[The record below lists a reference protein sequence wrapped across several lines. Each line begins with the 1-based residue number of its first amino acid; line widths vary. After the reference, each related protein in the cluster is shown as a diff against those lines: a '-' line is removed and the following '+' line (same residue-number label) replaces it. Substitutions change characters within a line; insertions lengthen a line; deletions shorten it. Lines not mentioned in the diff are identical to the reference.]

1 MFSLHFDLHERLPI
15 DYSSGSWKPKDWI
28 GGMPALNS
36 SLCFLSACCV
46 YAAASAF
53 QASAGEWPQILGPDR
68 NGIAADDEVLT
79 DVWPADGPYTLWQRD
94 VGRGYA
100 GVAVADKRT
109 LLFHRVDNNEVTEAL
124 DAATGK
130 TLWTDQHP
138 TKFKPEV
145 GGGDGPL
152 CVPVIQGGRV
162 FTFGAEGVLTC
173 LDAATGKRLWQ
184 RDTHADFAAQT
195 GYFGAGSSPIVMGKL
210 VIVNVGGAK
219 NEAGIVAFSVATG
232 ETVWTKT
239 GERASYSSPVPVM
252 IADAPHLLVITRYR
266 VILLDP
272 VTGAI
277 RWQFAFGARGPTV
290 NAANPLVLAENG
302 KPHLLVTASYGIGSL
317 YGAFD
322 KASMTKVWANADSLA
337 SQYCTPIARGGF
349 LFAIDGRDDGPPGDF
364 KCIKQSDGEVLWKE
378 PNFGYGS
385 LIFADGK
392 IIATKVD
399 GELVLIQPDM
409 AGLKVLARA
418 KPFPST
424 IRALPAL
431 AAGKLYVRDEH
442 TLKCLSVKHRAR

>member
-1 MFSLHFDLHERLPI
+1 
-15 DYSSGSWKPKDWI
+15 
-28 GGMPALNS
+28 MPALTS
-36 SLCFLSACCV
+36 VFRLLASCCLV
-46 YAAASAF
+46 AAVSAF
-53 QASAGEWPQILGPDR
+53 EASAGEWPQILGPDR
-68 NGIAADDEVLT
+68 NGIASDDEVLAEE
-79 DVWPADGPYTLWQRD
+79 WPAEGPYTLWQRD
-94 VGRGYA
+94 VGSGYA
-100 GVAVADKRT
+100 GVAVADKRAI
-109 LLFHRVDNNEVTEAL
+109 LFHRVEGKEVTEAL

-130 TLWTDQHP
+130 TLWTDEHP
-138 TKFKPEV
+138 TTFKPEV

-162 FTFGAEGVLTC
+162 VTFGAQGLLTC

-184 RDTHADFAAQT
+184 RNTHADFGAQT

-252 IADAPHLLVITRYR
+252 IGDVPHLLVITRYR

-290 NAANPLVLAENG
+290 NAANPLVLADKQG
-302 KPHLLVTASYGIGSL
+302 KAHLLVTAAYGVGSL
-317 YGAFD
+317 YGSFD
-322 KASMTKVWANADSLA
+322 KAGMTKIWAGTESLA
-337 SQYCTPIARGGF
+337 TQYCTPIARGGF
-349 LFAIDGRDDGPPGDF
+349 LFAIDGRDDVPPADF
-364 KCIKQSDGEVLWKE
+364 KCIKQSTGEVIWKE
-378 PNFGYGS
+378 SNFGYGS
-385 LIFADGK
+385 LIFANGK

-399 GELVLIQPDM
+399 GELVLIRPDA
-409 AGLKVLARA
+409 AGLQVLARA
-418 KPFPST
+418 KPFAGT

-431 AAGKLYVRDEH
+431 AAGKLYLRDDS
-442 TLKCLSVKHRAR
+442 TLKCLSVKPRVR

>member
-1 MFSLHFDLHERLPI
+1 
-15 DYSSGSWKPKDWI
+15 
-28 GGMPALNS
+28 MPALNTIF
-36 SLCFLSACCV
+36 CFLAAC
-46 YAAASAF
+46 YLLAATAASGAW
-53 QASAGEWPQILGPDR
+53 AGEWPQILGPDR
-68 NGIAADDEVLT
+68 NGIASDGEVLAEE
-79 DVWPADGPYTLWQRD
+79 WPADGPSTLWQRD

-109 LLFHRVDNNEVTEAL
+109 VLFHRVEGNEVTEAL
-124 DAATGK
+124 DAGTGK
-130 TLWTDQHP
+130 TLWTDEYP

-162 FTFGAEGVLTC
+162 FTFGAEGMLTC

-184 RDTHADFAAQT
+184 RNTHADFRAQA
-195 GYFGAGSSPIVMGKL
+195 GYFGAGSSPIVVGKL

-239 GERASYSSPVPVM
+239 GERASYSSPVLVSV
-252 IADAPHLLVITRYR
+252 ADAPHLLVITRYR

-290 NAANPLVLAENG
+290 NAANPLALTDKHG

-317 YGAFD
+317 YGALD
-322 KASMTKVWANADSLA
+322 KTSMTKVWAGTESLA
-337 SQYCTPIARGGF
+337 TQYCTPIARGGF

-364 KCIKQSDGEVLWKE
+364 KCITQATGEVLWKE

-392 IIATKVD
+392 ILATKVD

-409 AGLKVLARA
+409 AGLQVLARA
-418 KPFPST
+418 RPFT
-424 IRALPAL
+424 GTVRALPAL

-442 TLKCLSVKHRAR
+442 TLKCLSVKPRVR

>member
-1 MFSLHFDLHERLPI
+1 
-15 DYSSGSWKPKDWI
+15 
-28 GGMPALNS
+28 MPALHT
-36 SLCFLSACCV
+36 SLCFLSACCMW
-46 YAAASAF
+46 AAAAAF

-68 NGIAADDEVLT
+68 NGIAADDEILA
-79 DVWPADGPYTLWQRD
+79 DEWPADGPYTLWQRD

-100 GVAVADKRT
+100 GVAVAEKRT
-109 LLFHRVDNNEVTEAL
+109 LLFHRVGENEVTEAL

-130 TLWTDQHP
+130 TLWTAAHP

-162 FTFGAEGVLTC
+162 FTFGAEGMLTC

-184 RDTHADFAAQT
+184 RDTHTDFGAQT

-219 NEAGIVAFSVATG
+219 NEAGIVAFSVTTG

-252 IADAPHLLVITRYR
+252 IADVAHLLVITRYR

-272 VTGAI
+272 MTGAI

-290 NAANPLVLAENG
+290 NGANPLVLADKNG

-317 YGAFD
+317 YGSFD

-337 SQYCTPIARGGF
+337 TQYCTPIARGGF
-349 LFAIDGRDDGPPGDF
+349 LFAIDGRDDVPPADL
-364 KCIKQSDGEVLWKE
+364 KCIKQATGEVLWKE

-409 AGLKVLARA
+409 AGLKVVARA
-418 KPFPST
+418 KPFSST

-442 TLKCLSVKHRAR
+442 ILKCLSVKPRVR

>member
-1 MFSLHFDLHERLPI
+1 
-15 DYSSGSWKPKDWI
+15 
-28 GGMPALNS
+28 MPVLTTRFG
-36 SLCFLSACCV
+36 FLAACCLLAW
-46 YAAASAF
+46 AAACET
-53 QASAGEWPQILGPDR
+53 SAGEWPQILGPDR
-68 NGIAADDEVLT
+68 NGIAANDEVLL
-79 DVWPADGPYTLWQRD
+79 DEWPTDGPYTLWQRD
-94 VGRGYA
+94 VGSGYA

-109 LLFHRVDNNEVTEAL
+109 VLFHRVQGNEVTEAL

-130 TLWTDQHP
+130 TLWTDEHP
-138 TKFKPEV
+138 TTFTPEV

-173 LDAATGKRLWQ
+173 LDAATGKRLWL
-184 RDTHADFAAQT
+184 RDTHADFGAQA
-195 GYFGAGSSPIVMGKL
+195 GYFGAGSSPIVAGKL

-219 NEAGIVAFSVATG
+219 REAGIVAFSIATG

-239 GERASYSSPVPVM
+239 GERASYSSPVLVS
-252 IADAPHLLVITRYR
+252 IADVPHLLIITRYR

-290 NAANPLVLAENG
+290 NAANPLVLADKNG
-302 KPHLLVTASYGIGSL
+302 KNHLLVTASYGIGSL
-317 YGAFD
+317 YGSFD
-322 KASMTKVWANADSLA
+322 KAGMTKVWAGTESLA

-349 LFAIDGRDDGPPGDF
+349 LFAIDGRDDGPPGEF
-364 KCIKQSDGEVLWKE
+364 KCIQQSTGEVIWKE

-392 IIATKVD
+392 ILATTVA
-399 GELVLIQPDM
+399 GELVLIKPDT
-409 AGLKVLARA
+409 AGLHVLARA
-418 KPFPST
+418 RPFAGT

-431 AAGKLYVRDEH
+431 ASGKLYLRDEH
-442 TLKCLSVKHRAR
+442 TLKCLSVKPRVR

>member
-1 MFSLHFDLHERLPI
+1 
-15 DYSSGSWKPKDWI
+15 
-28 GGMPALNS
+28 MPALNMR
-36 SLCFLSACCV
+36 LCFVSACCI
-46 YAAASAF
+46 YAAAAAS

-68 NGIAADDEVLT
+68 NGIAAADEVLT
-79 DVWPADGPYTLWQRD
+79 DEWPVDGPYTLWQRD

-109 LLFHRVDNNEVTEAL
+109 LLFHRVDDNEVAEAL

-130 TLWTDQHP
+130 TLWTAEHP

-173 LDAATGKRLWQ
+173 LDSATGKRLWQ
-184 RDTHADFAAQT
+184 RDTHADFGAQT

-252 IADAPHLLVITRYR
+252 IADVPHLLVITRYR

-272 VTGAI
+272 ATGSI

-290 NAANPLVLAENG
+290 NGANPLVIADKNG
-302 KPHLLVTASYGIGSL
+302 TPHLLVTASYGIGSL
-317 YGAFD
+317 YGSFD
-322 KASMTKVWANADSLA
+322 KAGMTKVWANADSLA
-337 SQYCTPIARGGF
+337 TQYCTPIARGGF
-349 LFAIDGRDDGPPGDF
+349 LFAIDGRDDVPPADL
-364 KCIKQSDGEVLWKE
+364 KCIKQATGEVLWKE

-399 GELVLIQPDM
+399 GELVLIQPDT
-409 AGLKVLARA
+409 ARLKVLARA
-418 KPFPST
+418 RPFTGT

-442 TLKCLSVKHRAR
+442 TLKCLSVKHRVR

>member
-1 MFSLHFDLHERLPI
+1 
-15 DYSSGSWKPKDWI
+15 
-28 GGMPALNS
+28 MPAFNTIFR
-36 SLCFLSACCV
+36 FLAACWLF
-46 YAAASAF
+46 AAVSMSE
-53 QASAGEWPQILGPDR
+53 ASAGEWPQILGPDR
-68 NGIAADDEVLT
+68 NGIAADDEVLAEE
-79 DVWPADGPYTLWQRD
+79 WPADGPYTLWQRD

-109 LLFHRVDNNEVTEAL
+109 ILFHRLEGKEVTEAL

-130 TLWTDQHP
+130 TLWTDDHP

-152 CVPVIQGGRV
+152 CVPVIHGGRV
-162 FTFGAEGVLTC
+162 FTFGAEGVLTG

-184 RDTHADFAAQT
+184 RDTHTDF
-195 GYFGAGSSPIVMGKL
+195 GVKPSYFGAGSSPIAVGKL
-210 VIVNVGGAK
+210 VIVNVGGSEK
-219 NEAGIVAFSVATG
+219 EAGIVAFSAATG

-239 GERASYSSPVPVM
+239 GERASYSSPVLVS
-252 IADAPHLLVITRYR
+252 IADVPHLLVITRYR

-290 NAANPLVLAENG
+290 NAANPLAITDKNG

-317 YGAFD
+317 YGSFD
-322 KASMTKVWANADSLA
+322 KAGMTKVWAGTESLA
-337 SQYCTPIARGGF
+337 TQYCTPIARGGF
-349 LFAIDGRDDGPPGDF
+349 LFAIDGRDDGPPGEF

-378 PNFGYGS
+378 SNFGYGS

-399 GELVLIQPDM
+399 GTLVLIQPDM
-409 AGLKVLARA
+409 AGMKELARA
-418 KPFPST
+418 RPFTGT

-442 TLKCLSVKHRAR
+442 TLKCLSVKPRVR

>member
-1 MFSLHFDLHERLPI
+1 
-15 DYSSGSWKPKDWI
+15 
-28 GGMPALNS
+28 MPALNIVFCFLA
-36 SLCFLSACCV
+36 SLCLL
-46 YAAASAF
+46 AASPACS
-53 QASAGEWPQILGPDR
+53 ATAGEWPQILGPDR
-68 NGIAADDEVLT
+68 NGIAADDEVLA
-79 DVWPADGPYTLWQRD
+79 DEWPADGPYTLWQRD
-94 VGRGYA
+94 VGHGYA

-109 LLFHRVDNNEVTEAL
+109 LLFHRVEGKEVTEAL

-130 TLWTDQHP
+130 TLWTDEHP

-162 FTFGAEGVLTC
+162 FTFGAEGVLTG

-184 RDTHADFAAQT
+184 RDTHADFGAKP
-195 GYFGAGSSPIVMGKL
+195 GYFGAGSSPIVVGKL
-210 VIVNVGGAK
+210 VIVNVGGGEK
-219 NEAGIVAFSVATG
+219 EAGIVAFSTATG

-239 GERASYSSPVPVM
+239 GERASYSSPVLVS

-272 VTGAI
+272 TTGAI

-290 NAANPLVLAENG
+290 NAANPLALTDKNG

-317 YGAFD
+317 YGSYD
-322 KASMTKVWANADSLA
+322 KAGMTKVWAGTESLA
-337 SQYCTPIARGGF
+337 TQYCTPIARGGF

-364 KCIKQSDGEVLWKE
+364 KCIKQSDGQVLWKE

-385 LIFADGK
+385 LIFANGK

-399 GELVLIQPDM
+399 GELVLIEPDM

-418 KPFPST
+418 RPFTGT

-431 AAGKLYVRDEH
+431 AAGKLYLRDEH
-442 TLKCLSVKHRAR
+442 TLKCLSVKPRVR

>member
-1 MFSLHFDLHERLPI
+1 
-15 DYSSGSWKPKDWI
+15 
-28 GGMPALNS
+28 MPALTIRFGLLTVS
-36 SLCFLSACCV
+36 ILL
-46 YAAASAF
+46 AAAF
-53 QASAGEWPQILGPDR
+53 VFEASAGDWPQILGPDR
-68 NGIAADDEVLT
+68 NGIAAGDEVLV
-79 DVWPADGPYTLWQRD
+79 DEWPKEGPYTLWQRD
-94 VGRGYA
+94 VGGGYA

-109 LLFHRVDNNEVTEAL
+109 VLFHRMQGNEVTEAL

-130 TLWTDQHP
+130 TLWTDAHP

-173 LDAATGKRLWQ
+173 LDSVTGRRLWQ
-184 RDTHADFAAQT
+184 RNTHADFGAQE
-195 GYFGAGSSPIVMGKL
+195 GYFGAGSSPIVVGKL
-210 VIVNVGGAK
+210 VIVNVGSAK

-239 GERASYSSPVPVM
+239 GERASYSSPVLVS
-252 IADAPHLLVITRYR
+252 IADAPHLLIITRYR

-290 NAANPLVLAENG
+290 NAANPLVLDDKHG

-317 YGAFD
+317 YGSFD
-322 KASMTKVWANADSLA
+322 KAGMTKVWAGTESLA
-337 SQYCTPIARGGF
+337 TQYCTPIARGGF
-349 LFAIDGRDDGPPGDF
+349 LYAIDGRDDGPPGEF
-364 KCIKQSDGEVLWKE
+364 KCITQATGEVLWKE

-399 GELVLIQPDM
+399 GELVLIKPDT
-409 AGLKVLARA
+409 AGLQVLARA
-418 KPFPST
+418 RPFSGT

-442 TLKCLSVKHRAR
+442 TLKCLSVKPRVR

>member
-1 MFSLHFDLHERLPI
+1 
-15 DYSSGSWKPKDWI
+15 
-28 GGMPALNS
+28 MPALNTFFGLVFALLAS
-36 SLCFLSACCV
+36 ICLL
-46 YAAASAF
+46 AAALVD
-53 QASAGEWPQILGPDR
+53 ASAGEWPQILGPDR
-68 NGIAADDEVLT
+68 NGIAADDEVLA
-79 DVWPADGPYTLWQRD
+79 DEWPADGPYTLWQRD
-94 VGRGYA
+94 VGSGYA

-109 LLFHRVDNNEVTEAL
+109 VLFHRVEGNEVTEAL

-130 TLWTDQHP
+130 TLWTDEHP

-145 GGGDGPL
+145 GSGDGPL

-162 FTFGAEGVLTC
+162 FTFGAEGVLTG

-184 RDTHADFAAQT
+184 RDTHADFGAET

-219 NEAGIVAFSVATG
+219 NEAGIVAFSAATG

-252 IADAPHLLVITRYR
+252 IGDVPHLLVITRYR

-290 NAANPLVLAENG
+290 NGANPLVLNDKNG
-302 KPHLLVTASYGIGSL
+302 KHHLLVTASYGIGSL
-317 YGAFD
+317 YGSFD
-322 KASMTKVWANADSLA
+322 KTSMTKVWAGADSLA
-337 SQYCTPIARGGF
+337 TQYCTPIARGGF
-349 LFAIDGRDDGPPGDF
+349 LFAIDGRDDVPPANF
-364 KCIKQSDGEVLWKE
+364 KCIKQSDGEVLWTE

-385 LIFADGK
+385 LLFADGK

-399 GELVLIQPDM
+399 GELMLIQPDM
-409 AGLKVLARA
+409 AGIKVLARA
-418 KPFPST
+418 RPFAGT

-431 AAGKLYVRDEH
+431 AAGKLYLRDEH
-442 TLKCLSVKHRAR
+442 TLKCLSVKPRVR